1 MKQVTQRLRDGSI
14 SVIDVPN
21 PTITPHG
28 VLVDVRASLL
38 SAGTERSKV
47 KTGQQSL
54 IGKARARPDQV
65 KQVIE
70 KAQRDGVRETL
81 RAVRSRLDEPS
92 ALGYSTAGV
101 VLAVGS
107 RVRDIAPGD
116 RVACG
121 GADYAVHAEVDHVPS
136 NLCVPL
142 PDEIDFESGAF
153 ATVGSIAMHGVR
165 QADVRLGETVAVI
178 GLGLVGQLAGQLLRA
193 AGCRV
198 VGVDL
203 SPELLDRAHAVGAAD
218 VTFERSRL
226 NDDRIPAEAADC
238 DAILITAATQSDD
251 PVRLAAHLARDRA
264 RVVIVGDVGL
274 AIPRA
279 PYYGKEL
286 DLRLSRSYGPGRYDI
301 EYEERGL
308 DYPVGYVRWTERR
321 NMQSFVKLIASGRLD
336 VKGLVT
342 DRFPVDD
349 AEKAYEMLISSDAS
363 PLAMIISYQPSSI
376 PAAEPIQARK
386 WSPTTSSTPSIGLI
400 GTGSFAQGT
409 VAPGLQR
416 AGFRIAA
423 VSSASGRSAHAAK
436 DQFGVDRL
444 LSPEE
449 LLADSSI
456 ESVAIVT
463 RHATHAAY
471 AIAALQAGKAVFV
484 EKPACLTWDELSEL
498 KDAATEGPPLLVGFN
513 RRYAPLAQGMREH
526 IAGRGHPV
534 ELLCRVNAGRLPE
547 GHWLNDIADGGG
559 RLIGEGCHFIDLA
572 CWFVG
577 ALPRRVS
584 TIMRA
589 APDEPLASAQSF
601 SVTLDFDDG
610 SIATILYGAGGSS
623 GLGKEY
629 FEAHAGGRSA
639 VLDDFTELV
648 SYDSRRKQAKKA
660 RGRDKGHEA
669 QFHHLLHLVR
679 GAEESQGPTTL
690 DAMSVVLAALES
702 ATSGMAVA
710 PDSLGPAAVK
720 ESNLCT

>member
-1 MKQVTQRLRDGSI
+1 VKQVTQRLRDGSI
-14 SVIDVPN
+14 SVIDAPN
-21 PTITPHG
+21 PTVLPHG

-38 SAGTERSKV
+38 SAGTERSKI

-65 KQVIE
+65 KQVME
-70 KAQRDGVRETL
+70 KAQRDGVRETI
-81 RAVRSRLDEPS
+81 RAVRSRLDQPS
-92 ALGYSTAGV
+92 ALGYSAAGV

-107 RVRDIAPGD
+107 RVRDIVPGD

-142 PDEIDFESGAF
+142 PDAVDFESGAF

-198 VGVDL
+198 VGIDL
-203 SPELLDRAHAVGAAD
+203 SSALLDRARAVGAAD
-218 VTFERSRL
+218 VVFERSQL
-226 NDDRIPAEAADC
+226 NDGRLPTEAQDC
-238 DAILITAATQSDD
+238 DAVLITAATPSDD
-251 PVRLAAHLARDRA
+251 PVQLAAQIARDRA
-264 RVVIVGDVGL
+264 TVVIVGDVGL

-279 PYYGKEL
+279 PYYEKEL
-286 DLRLSRSYGPGRYDI
+286 DLRLSRSYGPGRYDS

-308 DYPVGYVRWTERR
+308 DYPIGYVRWTERR
-321 NMQSFVKLIASGRLD
+321 NMRSFVELLAAGRLD

-349 AEKAYEMLISSDAS
+349 AEAAYEALMSADTS
-363 PLAMIISYQPSSI
+363 PLAMIITYGATKL
-376 PAAEPIQARK
+376 PAAESAGERK
-386 WSPTTSSTPSIGLI
+386 WTPASSSPSTGLI
-400 GTGSFAQGT
+400 GTGNFAQGT

-416 AGFRIAA
+416 AGFRLTA

-436 DQFGVDRL
+436 DQFAVDQL
-444 LSPEE
+444 LSPDEI
-449 LLADSSI
+449 LADPSI
-456 ESVAIVT
+456 EAVAIVT

-471 AIAALQAGKAVFV
+471 ATAALKAGKAVFV
-484 EKPACLTWDELSEL
+484 EKPACLTRDELEEL
-498 KDAATEGPPLLVGFN
+498 KVAAAYGPPLLVGFN
-513 RRYAPLAQGMREH
+513 RRYAPLALSMREH
-526 IAGRGHPV
+526 IADRGHPA
-534 ELLCRVNAGRLPE
+534 ELLCRVNAGLLPE
-547 GHWLNDIADGGG
+547 GHWLNDLEEGGG
-559 RLIGEGCHFIDLA
+559 RLLGEGCHFIDFA

-584 TIMRA
+584 TVMRA
-589 APDEPLASAQSF
+589 APGEPLGAAQSF

-610 SIATILYGAGGSS
+610 SIATILYGSGGSS

-639 VLDDFTELV
+639 VLDDFAALV
-648 SYDSRRKQAKKA
+648 TYDGRRKQTKKGK
-660 RGRDKGHEA
+660 GRDKGHDA
-669 QFHHLLHLVR
+669 QFRYLLHLVS
-679 GAEESQGPTTL
+679 GVMHPDAPTTL
-690 DAMSVVLAALES
+690 DTMAVVLAALES
-702 ATSGMAVA
+702 AKAGSPTGLDHVNNLSSGE
-710 PDSLGPAAVK
+710 LGR
-720 ESNLCT
+720 

>member
-21 PTITPHG
+21 PTVLPHG

-65 KQVIE
+65 RQVME
-70 KAQRDGVRETL
+70 KAQRDGVRETI
-81 RAVRSRLDEPS
+81 RAVRSRLDQPS
-92 ALGYSTAGV
+92 ALGYSAAGV

-107 RVRDIAPGD
+107 RVRDLVPGD

-142 PDEIDFESGAF
+142 PDEVDFESGAF

-165 QADVRLGETVAVI
+165 QADVRLGETVAVV

-198 VGVDL
+198 VGIDL
-203 SPELLDRAHAVGAAD
+203 SQSLLDRARAVGAAD
-218 VTFERSRL
+218 ITFERSQL
-226 NDDRIPAEAADC
+226 NDNRLPAEAEDC
-238 DAILITAATQSDD
+238 DAVLITAATPSDD
-251 PVRLAAHLARDRA
+251 PVQLAAQLARDRA

-279 PYYGKEL
+279 PYYEKEL
-286 DLRLSRSYGPGRYDI
+286 DLRLSRSYGPGRYDS

-308 DYPVGYVRWTERR
+308 DYPIGYVRWTERR
-321 NMQSFVKLIASGRLD
+321 NMRSFVDLVATGQLD

-342 DRFPVDD
+342 DRFSVDD
-349 AEKAYEMLISSDAS
+349 AEAAYEALVSADTS
-363 PLAMIISYQPSSI
+363 PLAMIITYEPTSL
-376 PAAEPIQARK
+376 PAVESVPERK
-386 WSPTTSSTPSIGLI
+386 WTPTSSSPSTGLI
-400 GTGSFAQGT
+400 GTGNFAQGT

-416 AGFRIAA
+416 AGFRLVA

-436 DQFGVDRL
+436 DQFAVDRL
-444 LSPEE
+444 LSPDEI
-449 LLADSSI
+449 LADPSI
-456 ESVAIVT
+456 EVVAIVT

-471 AIAALQAGKAVFV
+471 ATAALRGGKAVFV
-484 EKPACLTWDELSEL
+484 EKPACLTWDELEDL
-498 KDAATEGPPLLVGFN
+498 RDAAADGPPLLVGFN
-513 RRYAPLAQGMREH
+513 RRYAPLARSMRDH

-534 ELLCRVNAGRLPE
+534 EFLCRVNAGVLPD
-547 GHWLNDIADGGG
+547 GHWLNDPDEGGG
-559 RLIGEGCHFIDLA
+559 RLIGEGCHFIDFA

-584 TIMRA
+584 TVMRA
-589 APDEPLASAQSF
+589 APGEPLAAAQSF
-601 SVTLDFDDG
+601 SVALDFEDG
-610 SIATILYGAGGSS
+610 SIATILYGSGGSS

-639 VLDDFTELV
+639 VLEDFTGLV
-648 SYDSRRKQAKKA
+648 TYDGRKKQTK
-660 RGRDKGHEA
+660 RGGRDKGHDA
-669 QFHHLLHLVR
+669 QFRHFLELVS
-679 GAEESQGPTTL
+679 GAIHPEMPTTL
-690 DAMSVVLAALES
+690 DTMSVVLAALKSAKAGSALSPNCGGASLARES
-702 ATSGMAVA
+702 
-710 PDSLGPAAVK
+710 D
-720 ESNLCT
+720 

>member
-1 MKQVTQRLRDGSI
+1 MKQVTQRLRDGTISI
-14 SVIDVPN
+14 IDVST
-21 PTITPHG
+21 PTVSPHG

-65 KQVIE
+65 KQVLE
-70 KAQRDGVRETL
+70 KAQRDGVRETI
-81 RAVRSRLDEPS
+81 RTVRSRLDQPS
-92 ALGYSTAGV
+92 ALGYSAAGV

-107 RVRDIAPGD
+107 RVRDIVPGD

-142 PDEIDFESGAF
+142 PDEVDFESGAF

-198 VGVDL
+198 IGIDL
-203 SPELLDRAHAVGAAD
+203 SPALLDRARAVGATDIA
-218 VTFERSRL
+218 FERSQL
-226 NDDRIPAEAADC
+226 NDDRLPAEAANC
-238 DAILITAATQSDD
+238 DAILIAAATLSSD
-251 PVRLAAHLARDRA
+251 PVQLAAHLARDRA

-279 PYYGKEL
+279 PYYEKEL
-286 DLRLSRSYGPGRYDI
+286 DLRLSRSYGPGRYDS

-321 NMQSFVKLIASGRLD
+321 NMRSCVEMMATGRLD
-336 VKGLVT
+336 VKGLIT
-342 DRFPVDD
+342 ERFPVEN
-349 AEKAYEMLISSDAS
+349 AEAAYEELVSADAS
-363 PLAMIISYQPSSI
+363 PLAMIITYAPTSLQVVGPMTT
-376 PAAEPIQARK
+376 RK
-386 WSPTTSSTPSIGLI
+386 WSSTSSTPSIGLI

-423 VSSASGRSAHAAK
+423 VSSASGRSAHGMK
-436 DQFGVDRL
+436 DKFEVDRL
-444 LSPEE
+444 LSPDEV
-449 LLADSSI
+449 LVDSSI
-456 ESVAIVT
+456 EAVAIVT

-471 AIAALQAGKAVFV
+471 ATAALKAGKAVFV

-498 KDAATEGPPLLVGFN
+498 ENAAVEGPPLLVGFN
-513 RRYAPLAQGMREH
+513 RRYALLARDMRDH
-526 IAGRGHPV
+526 VAGRGHPV

-547 GHWLNDIADGGG
+547 GHWLNDHNDGGG
-559 RLIGEGCHFIDLA
+559 RLLGEGCHFIDFA

-584 TIMRA
+584 TVMRA
-589 APDEPLASAQSF
+589 APGEPLAAAQNF
-601 SVTLDFDDG
+601 SVALDFDDG
-610 SIATILYGAGGSS
+610 SLATILYGSGGASS
-623 GLGKEY
+623 LGKEY

-639 VLDDFTELV
+639 VLDDFIALAT
-648 SYDSRRKQAKKA
+648 YDGRRKRTRKVK
-660 RGRDKGHEA
+660 GRDKGHAA
-669 QFHHLLHLVR
+669 QFRHFLGLTSETVCP
-679 GAEESQGPTTL
+679 ESPATL
-690 DAMSVVLAALES
+690 ETMSVILAAVES
-702 ATSGMAVA
+702 SKTGCGANPKSRGR
-710 PDSLGPAAVK
+710 
-720 ESNLCT
+720 

>member
-21 PTITPHG
+21 PTVLPHG

-47 KTGQQSL
+47 KTGRQSL

-65 KQVIE
+65 RQVME
-70 KAQRDGVRETL
+70 KAQRDGVRETI
-81 RAVRSRLDEPS
+81 RAVRSRLDQPS
-92 ALGYSTAGV
+92 ALGYSAAGV

-107 RVRDIAPGD
+107 RVRDIVPGD

-142 PDEIDFESGAF
+142 PDEVDFESGAF

-198 VGVDL
+198 VGIDL
-203 SPELLDRAHAVGAAD
+203 SPALLERARAVGAAD
-218 VTFERSRL
+218 VVFERSQLGDGRL
-226 NDDRIPAEAADC
+226 PTEAQDC
-238 DAILITAATQSDD
+238 DAVLITAATPSDD
-251 PVRLAAHLARDRA
+251 PVRLAAQLARDRA
-264 RVVIVGDVGL
+264 RVVIVGDVGM

-279 PYYGKEL
+279 PYYEKEL
-286 DLRLSRSYGPGRYDI
+286 ELRLSRSYGPGRYDS

-308 DYPVGYVRWTERR
+308 DYPIGYVRWTERR
-321 NMQSFVKLIASGRLD
+321 NMRSFVELVAAGRLD
-336 VKGLVT
+336 VEGLVT
-342 DRFPVDD
+342 DRFSVED
-349 AEKAYEMLISSDAS
+349 AEAAYEALVSADTS
-363 PLAMIISYQPSSI
+363 PLAMIINYEPTSLPS
-376 PAAEPIQARK
+376 AEPVRERK
-386 WSPTTSSTPSIGLI
+386 WTPTSSSPSTGLI
-400 GTGSFAQGT
+400 GTGNFAQGT

-416 AGFRIAA
+416 AGFRLAA

-436 DQFGVDRL
+436 DQFAVDRL
-444 LSPEE
+444 LSPDEI
-449 LLADSSI
+449 LADPSI
-456 ESVAIVT
+456 EVVAIVT

-471 AIAALQAGKAVFV
+471 ATAALKAGKAVFV
-484 EKPACLTWDELSEL
+484 EKPACLTWDELEEL
-498 KDAATEGPPLLVGFN
+498 KDAAADGPPLLVGFN
-513 RRYAPLAQGMREH
+513 RRYAPLARTMRDH

-534 ELLCRVNAGRLPE
+534 ELLCRVNAGPLPE
-547 GHWLNDIADGGG
+547 GHWLNDPDEGGG
-559 RLIGEGCHFIDLA
+559 RLVGEGCHFIDFA

-584 TIMRA
+584 TVMRA
-589 APDEPLASAQSF
+589 APGEPLAASQSF
-601 SVTLDFDDG
+601 SVALDFEDG
-610 SIATILYGAGGSS
+610 SLATILYGSGGSS

-639 VLDDFTELV
+639 VLDDFTGLIV
-648 SYDSRRKQAKKA
+648 YDGRRKRTTKGK
-660 RGRDKGHEA
+660 GRDKGHDA
-669 QFHHLLHLVR
+669 QFCHFLELVNGATHLDT
-679 GAEESQGPTTL
+679 PTTL
-690 DAMSVVLAALES
+690 DTMSVVLASLDSAEAGSALPANHHGERPLAES
-702 ATSGMAVA
+702 H
-710 PDSLGPAAVK
+710 
-720 ESNLCT
+720 

>member
-21 PTITPHG
+21 PTVSSHG

-47 KTGQQSL
+47 KTGRQSL

-65 KQVIE
+65 RQVME
-70 KAQRDGVRETL
+70 KAQRDGVRETV
-81 RAVRSRLDEPS
+81 RAVRSRLNEPS
-92 ALGYSTAGV
+92 ALGYSAAGV

-107 RVRDIAPGD
+107 RVRDIVPGD

-121 GADYAVHAEVDHVPS
+121 GSDYAVHAEVDHVPS

-142 PDEIDFESGAF
+142 PDEVDFESGAF

-198 VGVDL
+198 VGIDL
-203 SPELLDRAHAVGAAD
+203 SPALLERARTVGAAD
-218 VTFERSRL
+218 ITFERSWL
-226 NDDRIPAEAADC
+226 DDDRLPTEAGEC
-238 DAILITAATQSDD
+238 DAVLITAATPSSD
-251 PVRLAAHLARDRA
+251 PVQLAAALARDRA

-279 PYYGKEL
+279 PYYDKEL
-286 DLRLSRSYGPGRYDI
+286 DLRLSRSYGPGRYDG

-308 DYPVGYVRWTERR
+308 DYPIGYVRWTERR
-321 NMQSFVKLIASGRLD
+321 NLRSFVELLAGGRID

-342 DRFPVDD
+342 DRFPIDR
-349 AEKAYEMLISSDAS
+349 AEEAYEKLVSEDVS
-363 PLAMIISYQPSSI
+363 PLAMIITYEPSLPTVMS
-376 PAAEPIQARK
+376 PSREPTSPRR
-386 WSPTTSSTPSIGLI
+386 WSPTSSTPSIGLI

-423 VSSASGRSAHAAK
+423 VASASGRSAHAAK
-436 DQFGVDRL
+436 DRFGVERL

-449 LLADSSI
+449 IIADPAI
-456 ESVAIVT
+456 DAVAVVT

-471 AIAALQAGKAVFV
+471 ATAALRQGKAVFV
-484 EKPACLTWDELSEL
+484 EKPACLTVEELGEL
-498 KDAATEGPPLLVGFN
+498 QAATGDGGPPLLVGFN
-513 RRYAPLAQGMREH
+513 RRYAPLALKMREH
-526 IAGRGHPV
+526 VAGRGQSV
-534 ELLCRVNAGRLPE
+534 ELLCRVNAGRLPD
-547 GHWLNDIADGGG
+547 GHWLNDLDDGGG
-559 RLIGEGCHFIDLA
+559 RLLGEGCHFIDFT
-572 CWFVG
+572 CWFVS
-577 ALPRRVS
+577 ALPQRVS
-584 TIMRA
+584 TIMRSQ
-589 APDEPLASAQSF
+589 PDEPLATAQSF
-601 SVTLDFDDG
+601 SVTLDFADG
-610 SIATILYGAGGSS
+610 SIATILYGSGGAS

-648 SYDSRRKQAKKA
+648 TYDGRRRQAQKA
-660 RGRDKGHEA
+660 RGRDKGHNA
-669 QFHHLLHLVR
+669 QFRHYLGLVH
-679 GAEESQGPTTL
+679 GSDKHETPTTL
-690 DAMSVVLAALES
+690 ETMSVVLRACHSALEGE
-702 ATSGMAVA
+702 ALRLQPETAV
-710 PDSLGPAAVK
+710 
-720 ESNLCT
+720 